1 MQSESTNFNQSPR
14 PHILMLSTHGVHEW
28 QVVPGLVDTG
38 GQNVFVNQFT
48 EELARQGFKITIA
61 NRGGYPHPVTKTL
74 QKGVHYKDAQQRILY
89 LEDGSD
95 QFVRKEDMDS
105 QVGSLAKALTR
116 YLVRENQ
123 QIDLI
128 ISHYWD
134 AALVGDLYLKETNF
148 QAPHVWVPHSLG
160 AIKKRNVSKNQ
171 WRPLR
176 IDERIENERNILSK
190 VDYVASTSPAISKS
204 LTQDYDYKN
213 QPLWLPPC
221 VSTERFHPHPV
232 PDDAIVWSSLSKA
245 SGLPKDKI
253 QKRRII
259 TEISRTDT
267 TKRKD
272 ILLKAFAQVVRE
284 HPNTLLVLTIDR
296 KKEPLGPT
304 LMALIQNLGIRSNVA
319 VLGSVWDLLPDIY
332 AVTDIYCTPS
342 IMEGFGMAAQEA
354 AATSV
359 PVVASSLVPF
369 ATQYLYGLME
379 YETQDND
386 SQPFSIGQGAIIV
399 EPDHVAGFAQALG
412 MLLSDEQLRR
422 SMGKKA
428 YSITIPQFTWPRTVE
443 KFTHSLK
450 LNR

>member
-1 MQSESTNFNQSPR
+1 
-14 PHILMLSTHGVHEW
+14 MLTTHGVHEW

-48 EELARQGFKITIA
+48 EELAHQGFKITIA
-61 NRGGYPHPVTKTL
+61 NRGGYPHPVTKIPQT
-74 QKGVHYKDAQQRILY
+74 GVFYKDKFQRILY
-89 LEDGSD
+89 LEDGLEK
-95 QFVRKEDMDS
+95 FIRKEDMGS
-105 QVGSLAKALTR
+105 QIGSLANGLAR
-116 YLVRENQ
+116 YLIREKQ
-123 QIDLI
+123 KVDLI

-134 AALVGDLYLKETNF
+134 AALVGEMFLKETGL

-171 WRPLR
+171 WLPLR
-176 IDERIENERNILSK
+176 IDERIEHERKILAELS
-190 VDYVASTSPAISKS
+190 YVATTSPAISES
-204 LTQDYDYKN
+204 LTQDYNYD
-213 QPLWLPPC
+213 QPPLWLPPC

-232 PDDAIVWSSLSKA
+232 PDDAAAWAVLSEA
-245 SGLPKDKI
+245 SGLPIDQI
-253 QKRRII
+253 RKRKII

-272 ILLKAFAQVVRE
+272 ILLKAFAQVVQER
-284 HPNTLLVLTIDR
+284 PDTLLILTIDR
-296 KKEPLGPT
+296 KKEPLGPE

-369 ATQYLYGLME
+369 ATQYLYGATE
-379 YETQDND
+379 GEVKVND
-386 SQPFSIGQGAIIV
+386 SQPVSIGQGAIIV
-399 EPDHVAGFAQALG
+399 QPDHTAGFAQALIT
-412 MLLSDEQLRR
+412 LLSDKQLRL

-428 YSITIPQFTWPRTVE
+428 YTTTVPQFTWPRTVE
-443 KFTHSLK
+443 KFIQD
-450 LNR
+450 LNKPHER